1 MTRFFL
7 VVAALAGAAHAEPVL
22 TLEDASARALATHER
37 LRAAEAERARA
48 AVAPWRAYAA
58 LGPSI
63 RDVPSYT
70 RVKEAIVFPTGGLTI
85 AGFNPVV
92 IAQDVLRNALE
103 VGQPLYTHQF
113 WGLRDIG
120 TAEVRR
126 SDDAYRAARED
137 ILLAVA
143 AAYYDA
149 LRAQTLVDVAQ
160 ATERLADTEIEHA
173 NVRLTAGEALRT
185 DVLRARTTHARAD
198 ERLADAAGQLAVA
211 RDQLRRLAAL
221 DDAPF
226 ELVDPPGRRLE
237 LATSDPFVAT
247 AATRNPDLRQREAA
261 LAEARGEE
269 RRRIATLYPTL
280 GMQFDYQNLNNESF
294 ADRNDFWTLM
304 VRAQV
309 PLLEAGGTR
318 WLDVSEQRAVVDRLE
333 AEVAGFRRD
342 LAVDVRRAWTTA
354 RTLDA
359 RRAAAADEVSLA
371 TESYR
376 MLSDQYRSGVA
387 TNLDVLA
394 ALTVL
399 TDARGNEAALRY
411 AHAVSLVQLERVV
424 GTLGEVDGPEPHR

>member
-1 MTRFFL
+1 
-7 VVAALAGAAHAEPVL
+7 
-22 TLEDASARALATHER
+22 
-37 LRAAEAERARA
+37 
-48 AVAPWRAYAA
+48 
-58 LGPSI
+58 
-63 RDVPSYT
+63 
-70 RVKEAIVFPTGGLTI
+70 
-85 AGFNPVV
+85 
-92 IAQDVLRNALE
+92 
-103 VGQPLYTHQF
+103 
-113 WGLRDIG
+113 
-120 TAEVRR
+120 
-126 SDDAYRAARED
+126 
-137 ILLAVA
+137 
-143 AAYYDA
+143 
-149 LRAQTLVDVAQ
+149 
-160 ATERLADTEIEHA
+160 
-173 NVRLTAGEALRT
+173 
-185 DVLRARTTHARAD
+185 
-198 ERLADAAGQLAVA
+198 
-211 RDQLRRLAAL
+211 
-221 DDAPF
+221 
-226 ELVDPPGRRLE
+226 
-237 LATSDPFVAT
+237 
-247 AATRNPDLRQREAA
+247 
-261 LAEARGEE
+261 
-269 RRRIATLYPTL
+269 L

-424 GTLGEVDGPEPHR
+424 GTLGEVDGP